1 MKPRHLPVTVVGGY
15 LGSGKTT
22 LLNHM
27 LTQAAGLRLAVIVN
41 DFGRI
46 NIDAG
51 LIAAHAGDTISLT
64 NGCMCCAASDGTAET
79 LARVLARAGEFDL
92 IVIETSGVAE
102 PGKIARMARAF
113 RLPVDGVIVLADA
126 EQLPDQATNRYTGH
140 VVAGQLGQADLILL
154 NKTDLAG
161 PDRLAATRAVIAGA
175 APETPVIETIHA
187 RLPLAVLLEVSR
199 EAGGWQGRQAEAQDN
214 HATAYRSGLLEY
226 DLPMTRGEFDSLAAD
241 LTARYVRAKGHVAL
255 AETTGVRHLY
265 QQVGRRWSLSPAG
278 PWGNVPRATRI
289 VTIAVNEKPTQ
300 PGSRQSPCP

>member
-1 MKPRHLPVTVVGGY
+1 MKPPHLPVTVVGGY

-79 LARVLARAGEFDL
+79 LARVLARAEDFDRL
-92 IVIETSGVAE
+92 VIETSGVAE

-126 EQLPDQATNRYTGH
+126 EQLPDQAINRYTGH
-140 VVAGQLGQADLILL
+140 AVAAQLRQADLIML

-161 PDRLAATRAVIAGA
+161 PERLAETRAVIRGA
-175 APETPVIETIHA
+175 APETPVIETAHA
-187 RLPLAVLLEVSR
+187 RLPLAVLFDVSR
-199 EAGGWQGRQAEAQDN
+199 ETRGWQALQVEAQAT
-214 HATAYRSGLLEY
+214 HATAYRSGLLAY
-226 DLPMTRGEFDSLAAD
+226 DLPMTRGAFDSLTAD

-255 AETTGVRHLY
+255 AETTGVRNLY
-265 QQVGRRWSLSPAG
+265 QQVGRRWSLTPAG
-278 PWGNVPRATRI
+278 PWGNVPPATRI
-289 VTIAVNEKPTQ
+289 VTIAVNEETTQ
-300 PGSRQSPCP
+300 PGRRQSPCP